1 MIAIIIDSYERTN
14 QRSRE
19 IFGRAQV
26 EYAAALVARKQ
37 FIRVSVREMACV
49 FCGMQENA
57 ILTCTWCSQPKEVS
71 EFHVAAFVPHALRK
85 VSDDLY
91 FSLLIF
97 IPCVTYSSG
106 SNYNSVPETH
116 L

>member
-57 ILTCTWCSQPKEVS
+57 ILTCTYLVLSAKRSVRVSCCRVCSACTKEG
-71 EFHVAAFVPHALRK
+71 ER
-85 VSDDLY
+85 
-91 FSLLIF
+91 
-97 IPCVTYSSG
+97 
-106 SNYNSVPETH
+106 
-116 L
+116 